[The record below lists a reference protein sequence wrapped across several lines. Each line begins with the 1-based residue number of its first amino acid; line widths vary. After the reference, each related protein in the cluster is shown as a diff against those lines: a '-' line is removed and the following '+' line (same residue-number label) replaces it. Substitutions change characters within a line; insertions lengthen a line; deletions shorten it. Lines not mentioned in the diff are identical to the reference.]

1 MREKVE
7 VQLALAHRNKL
18 LVRFARPFEQGSVN
32 GYVLDIGPRF
42 FLMAVQGNDGVRLN
56 GFSCFRLADV
66 RKLNVPD
73 RYAAF
78 LEAARK
84 KLGVRVPGRPQVD
97 VDNINELLLSA
108 NRRFPLVTIHR
119 EQVYRGVC
127 HIGRVIEVSK
137 GSLSLLEIGPD
148 ASWDKK
154 PESYRLSE
162 ITRVDFGG
170 GYEEALHLVGGM
182 PKKFH

>member
-1 MREKVE
+1 MSNKS
-7 VQLALAHRNKL
+7 QLVLARRDKL
-18 LVRFARPFEQGSVN
+18 LVKFTRPFEQGSVN

-42 FLMAVQGNDGVRLN
+42 FLMAVEGSDGVRFN

-66 RKLNVPD
+66 RKLMVPHKH
-73 RYAAF
+73 AAF

-84 KLGVRVPGRPQVD
+84 KLGERVPRKPPVALVSIQQ
-97 VDNINELLLSA
+97 LLLSA
-108 NRRFPLVTIHR
+108 YRAFPLVTIHR
-119 EQVYRGVC
+119 EQVDPDVC
-127 HIGRVIEVSK
+127 FIGRVIDVSR
-137 GSLSLLEIGPD
+137 GSVSLLEIGPD

-170 GYEEALHLVGGM
+170 GYEEALHLVGGS
-182 PKKFH
+182 PKKSR